1 LIEDEGKEASDMG
14 RQEII
19 ETLAQIKTKYRIP
32 ELYLFGSFANNQAN
46 DESDVD
52 IAVKLEKADAFLL
65 VRIMQEAKEKLH
77 RNVDIVQLR
86 ERMNPLLKK
95 IILEEGVRV

>member
-1 LIEDEGKEASDMG
+1 MENIEV
-14 RQEII
+14 IN
-19 ETLAQIKTKYRIP
+19 TLTQIKTKYNIP
-32 ELYLFGSFANNQAN
+32 ELYLFGSFAKQQENEN
-46 DESDVD
+46 SDVD
-52 IAVKLEKADAFLL
+52 IAVKLEKTDAFLL

-86 ERMNPLLKK
+86 EHMNPMLKK

>member
-1 LIEDEGKEASDMG
+1 MG
-14 RQEII
+14 YQEVLT
-19 ETLAQIKTKYRIP
+19 TLAQLKTKYNIP
-32 ELYLFGSFANNQAN
+32 ELYLFGSFAKQQENE
-46 DESDVD
+46 DSDVD

-65 VRIMQEAKEKLH
+65 VRIMQEAQEKLH

-95 IILEEGVRV
+95 VILEEGVRV

>member
-1 LIEDEGKEASDMG
+1 MG
-14 RQEII
+14 YLEILS
-19 ETLAQIKTKYRIP
+19 TLAQIKTKYNIP
-32 ELYLFGSFANNQAN
+32 ELYLFGSFAKHQEN
-46 DESDVD
+46 DNSDVD
-52 IAVKLEKADAFLL
+52 IAVKLEKTDAFLL

-95 IILEEGVRV
+95 TILEEGVRV

>member
-1 LIEDEGKEASDMG
+1 MG
-14 RQEII
+14 YQEVVT
-19 ETLAQIKTKYRIP
+19 TLAQLKTKYNIP
-32 ELYLFGSFANNQAN
+32 ELYLFGSFAKQQENEN
-46 DESDVD
+46 SDID
-52 IAVKLEKADAFLL
+52 IAVKLEKTDAFLL

>member
-1 LIEDEGKEASDMG
+1 MG
-14 RQEII
+14 RQEVLN
-19 ETLAQIKTKYRIP
+19 TLEQLKAKYNIP
-32 ELYLFGSFANNQAN
+32 ELYLFGSFAKHQENEN
-46 DESDVD
+46 SDID
-52 IAVKLEKADAFLL
+52 IAVKLEKTDAFLL
-65 VRIMQEAKEKLH
+65 VRIMHEAKEKLH

>member
-1 LIEDEGKEASDMG
+1 MRYHDVLSILTD
-14 RQEII
+14 
-19 ETLAQIKTKYRIP
+19 LKTKYNIP
-32 ELYLFGSFANNQAN
+32 ELYLFGSFAKQQER
-46 DESDVD
+46 DDSDVD

-77 RNVDIVQLR
+77 RHVDIVQLR

-95 IILEEGVRV
+95 VILEEGIRV

>member
-1 LIEDEGKEASDMG
+1 MG
-14 RQEII
+14 YQEVVN
-19 ETLAQIKTKYRIP
+19 TLAQIKTKYNIP
-32 ELYLFGSFANNQAN
+32 ELYLFGSFAKHQEN
-46 DESDVD
+46 DDSDVD
-52 IAVKLEKADAFLL
+52 IAVKLERTDAFLL
-65 VRIMQEAKEKLH
+65 VRIMQEAQEKLH

>member
-1 LIEDEGKEASDMG
+1 MG
-14 RQEII
+14 YLEVLS
-19 ETLAQIKTKYRIP
+19 TLAQLKTKYNIP
-32 ELYLFGSFANNQAN
+32 ELYLFGSFAKHQDNEN
-46 DESDVD
+46 SDVD

-65 VRIMQEAKEKLH
+65 VRIMQEAQEKLH

-95 IILEEGVRV
+95 VILEEGVRV

>member
-1 LIEDEGKEASDMG
+1 MG
-14 RQEII
+14 HQEVLN
-19 ETLAQIKTKYRIP
+19 TLEQLKAKHNIP
-32 ELYLFGSFANNQAN
+32 ELYLFGSFAKHQENEN
-46 DESDVD
+46 SDID